1 VQRPVIIN
9 NIFVV
14 KKKNHETNTPKNL
27 ISSVLHVSINLKHDN
42 GPDQCVCNMDMR
54 IAFCTPPFLLIGP
67 VLPWQYFF
75 PKIKFENGKRD
86 KSWEKF
92 SSIEVA
98 LMIN

>member
-1 VQRPVIIN
+1 
-9 NIFVV
+9 
-14 KKKNHETNTPKNL
+14 
-27 ISSVLHVSINLKHDN
+27 
-42 GPDQCVCNMDMR
+42 MDVR